1 MSLSFALFFVCLLLS
16 QVWLFGYNI
25 WAWGTWCGP
34 PFLVDGNSNSDGIF
48 GTLANLCRYF
58 FESFHL
64 TQPFDETWEKAFNH
78 YPSAFVQNLYDTYC
92 VPLFG
97 ELSLAQP
104 FVINWSQ
111 TEDTWYGPFGF
122 LAAWVGA
129 PCAFFYRKS
138 PAKLAAVLAFVFLFL
153 VAYKIKWWSSNQR
166 YLACFFTL
174 TLIASAPMLAQVA
187 ESKFVIRFLCL
198 ISLLIGLHAVLFNV
212 TKPFFH
218 FLSPRVD
225 MMLKDSIINE
235 TNIWNQTN
243 WGKDTWWPHSLG
255 DWKTLELEGKK
266 VGIIANNHHNHFDFI
281 KAHPETQ
288 FFGLAH
294 DRCLM
299 PSQYERILSN
309 EKIDLNEMDYLLM
322 LSVEHESYVEGGNSM
337 LRVFTRAENTVKEV
351 PILPNGV
358 TIKKH
363 WQHTFAPNKEPYALY
378 EVKHDP
384 TLL

>member
-1 MSLSFALFFVCLLLS
+1 MGNLVR
-16 QVWLFGYNI
+16 
-25 WAWGTWCGP
+25 P

-166 YLACFFTL
+166 YLPVF
-174 TLIASAPMLAQVA
+174 SHYRN
-187 ESKFVIRFLCL
+187 SIR
-198 ISLLIGLHAVLFNV
+198 SH
-212 TKPFFH
+212 
-218 FLSPRVD
+218 
-225 MMLKDSIINE
+225 
-235 TNIWNQTN
+235 
-243 WGKDTWWPHSLG
+243 
-255 DWKTLELEGKK
+255 
-266 VGIIANNHHNHFDFI
+266 VG
-281 KAHPETQ
+281 
-288 FFGLAH
+288 
-294 DRCLM
+294 
-299 PSQYERILSN
+299 S
-309 EKIDLNEMDYLLM
+309 
-322 LSVEHESYVEGGNSM
+322 GG
-337 LRVFTRAENTVKEV
+337 
-351 PILPNGV
+351 
-358 TIKKH
+358 
-363 WQHTFAPNKEPYALY
+363 
-378 EVKHDP
+378 
-384 TLL
+384 